1 MHRLLFALFAVFISM
16 FGSVTSALAFS
27 APRSGDLWYELY
39 ETFYNSIVT
48 GALGAALVGGVL
60 AWGIMAAVRGAVLT
74 FVICS
79 LAAAV
84 FYNLESVVTGFGMI
98 A

>member
-1 MHRLLFALFAVFISM
+1 MRRLLFSLFSVFIAM
-16 FGSVTSALAFS
+16 FGSVTSAWAFS
-27 APRSGDLWYELY
+27 APSSGDLWYELY
-39 ETFYNSIVT
+39 ETFYDNIVT
-48 GALGAALVGGVL
+48 GAMGAALVGGVL
-60 AWGIMAAVRGAVLT
+60 AWGIMAAVRGALLT

>member
-1 MHRLLFALFAVFISM
+1 MYRFFSLFAVFIFM
-16 FGSVTSALAFS
+16 FGFASSAWAFS

-39 ETFYNSIVT
+39 ETFYDHIVT